1 MAITSLISPSGYTS
15 VQDDLWH
22 IALSNNSGQTDM
34 KYVFDVFKG
43 GTQLVRVKVFPE
55 PSNGRGYFN
64 ASNVIRN
71 EVVFD
76 WFVPSI
82 VSGTY
87 SMILNESDTL
97 NQLTYQIRV
106 GEDFSGV
113 TTLNMASGNIT
124 AYNWTPPMLKRR
136 QVGIGNKLN
145 NWLTNRP
152 LKIKAKL
159 TDKILI
165 PFFYN
170 GGSNTFFTYKK
181 YGYSNN
187 LIDTYLDTDGHN
199 KIWTQYDIGVVA
211 INKVIVSQN
220 GSLIN
225 WIDSNVKYYTLEKID
240 NDIGLLTTIRVD
252 IDCDPRYTCMNLY
265 FINHYGMYD
274 TARFNLAQKKIMSI
288 DRKGFQQNEY
298 KLNNTSVDYYD
309 SKNVYRESK
318 INFNTKTNFNFRLT
332 MDYPTDAEYE
342 WLSELMDSPQIYAE
356 IDNNYYPVTIKATNY
371 EFMKYQNDGLK
382 ELVVEIEMNQTRYNF
397 RR

>member
-1 MAITSLISPSGYTS
+1 MSITSLINPSGYTS

-34 KYVFDVFKG
+34 KYVFDVFKS

-76 WFVPSI
+76 WFVPKVDA
-82 VSGTY
+82 VSYCAWLT
-87 SMILNESDTL
+87 NSDTIGE
-97 NQLTYQIRV
+97 LTYQIRV

-113 TTLNMASGNIT
+113 TTLNMASGNVT
-124 AYNWTPPMLKRR
+124 AYNYTPPMLKRR

-152 LKIKAKL
+152 LRIKAKR

-165 PFFYN
+165 PSF
-170 GGSNTFFTYKK
+170 GSTINRIDITPYDENNTAMSGYAISNAFVKK
-181 YGYSNN
+181 YN
-187 LIDTYLDTDGHN
+187 
-199 KIWTQYDIGVVA
+199 QMDIGVPTL
-211 INKVIVSQN
+211 NRMSQ
-220 GSLIN
+220 GLSFDCIP
-225 WIDSNVKYYTLEKID
+225 SNTKYYTIKLD
-240 NDIGLLTTIRVD
+240 NSSTTQSSLIRVD
-252 IDCDPRYTCMNLY
+252 IDCDSRYTCMNLY
-265 FINHYGMYD
+265 FINHYGMFD
-274 TARFNLAQKKIMSI
+274 TARFNLAQKKMMSI
-288 DRKGFQQNEY
+288 DRKSFQQNEY
-298 KLNNTSVDYYD
+298 KYNNTSVDYYD
-309 SKNVYRESK
+309 ANNVYRESK
-318 INFNTKTNFNFRLT
+318 INFNTKTNWTYRLT
-332 MDYPTDAEYE
+332 MDYPSDAEYE

-356 IDNNYYPVTIKATNY
+356 IDNNYYPVTIKSTNY

>member
-1 MAITSLISPSGYTS
+1 MSITSLISPSGYTS

-34 KYVFDVFKG
+34 KYVFDVFKS

-76 WFVPSI
+76 WFVPKVDA
-82 VSGTY
+82 VSYCAWLT
-87 SMILNESDTL
+87 NSDTIGE
-97 NQLTYQIRV
+97 LTYQIRV

-113 TTLNMASGNIT
+113 TTLNMASGNVT
-124 AYNWTPPMLKRR
+124 AYNYTPPMLKRR
-136 QVGIGNKLN
+136 QVDIGNKLN

-152 LKIKAKL
+152 LRIKAKR

-165 PFFYN
+165 PSFGTTINRIDITPYDEN
-170 GGSNTFFTYKK
+170 NTAMSGYANSNVFVKK
-181 YGYSNN
+181 YN
-187 LIDTYLDTDGHN
+187 
-199 KIWTQYDIGVVA
+199 QMDIGVPTL
-211 INKVIVSQN
+211 NKMSQDL
-220 GSLIN
+220 SFDCIP
-225 WIDSNVKYYTLEKID
+225 SNTKYYTIKLD
-240 NDIGLLTTIRVD
+240 NSSTTQSSLIRVD
-252 IDCDPRYTCMNLY
+252 IDCDSRYTCMNLH
-265 FINHYGMYD
+265 FINHYGMFD
-274 TARFNLAQKKIMSI
+274 TARFNLAQKKMMSI

-298 KLNNTSVDYYD
+298 KYNNTSVDYYD
-309 SKNVYRESK
+309 SNYVYRESK
-318 INFNTKTNFNFRLT
+318 VNFNTKTNFNFKLT
-332 MDYPTDAEYE
+332 MDYPSDGDYE

-356 IDNNYYPVTIKATNY
+356 IDNNYYPVTIKSTNY

-382 ELVVEIEMNQTRYNF
+382 ELLVEIEMNQTRYNF

>member
-1 MAITSLISPSGYTS
+1 MSITSLISPSGYTS

-76 WFVPSI
+76 WFVPRST
-82 VSGTY
+82 SEYYPNLLTA
-87 SMILNESDTL
+87 SDTIGE
-97 NQLTYQIRV
+97 LTYQIRV

-113 TTLNMASGNIT
+113 TTLNMASGNVT
-124 AYNWTPPMLKRR
+124 AYNYTPPMLKRR
-136 QVGIGNKLN
+136 QVNIGQKLN

-152 LKIKAKL
+152 LRFKAKT
-159 TDKILI
+159 TDNILI
-165 PFFYN
+165 PSFGNYDAIEFTSYN
-170 GGSNTFFTYKK
+170 A
-181 YGYSNN
+181 NN
-187 LIDTYLDTDGHN
+187 VVIRGFGDTYPVLKYN
-199 KIWTQYDIGVVA
+199 QWDIGIPSA
-211 INKVIVSQN
+211 NRSYQANN
-220 GSLIN
+220 GVPFITDN
-225 WIDSNVKYYTLEKID
+225 AVYYTIRIKRTS
-240 NDIGLLTTIRVD
+240 LLVSPLIRVD

-265 FINHYGMYD
+265 FINHYGMFD
-274 TARFNLAQKKIMSI
+274 TARFNLAQKKMMSI
-288 DRKGFQQNEY
+288 DRKAFQQNEY

-309 SKNVYRESK
+309 ANNVYRESK

-356 IDNNYYPVTIKATNY
+356 IDGNYYPVTIKATNY
-371 EFMKYQNDGLK
+371 EYMKYQNDGLK

>member
-76 WFVPSI
+76 WFVPKFNDGI
-82 VSGTY
+82 DNPF
-87 SMILNESDTL
+87 LKNSDTL
-97 NQLTYQIRV
+97 AEVTYQIRV

-113 TTLNMASGNIT
+113 TTLNMASGNVT
-124 AYNWTPPMLKRR
+124 AYNYTPPMLKRR
-136 QVGIGNKLN
+136 QVGIEQKLN

-152 LKIKAKL
+152 LRIKAKR

-165 PFFYN
+165 PTFGNVINNLKVISYDEN
-170 GGSNTFFTYKK
+170 NTQIRG
-181 YGYSNN
+181 YGYGYAGTLKYNQ
-187 LIDTYLDTDGHN
+187 
-199 KIWTQYDIGVVA
+199 WDIGVQVL
-211 INKVIVSQN
+211 NNLSQVTFSFQGIPTN
-220 GSLIN
+220 A
-225 WIDSNVKYYTLEKID
+225 KYYTVEID
-240 NDIGLLTTIRVD
+240 NSTTIKTSLIRVD

-265 FINHYGMYD
+265 FINHYGMFD
-274 TARFNLAQKKIMSI
+274 TARFNLAQRKTMSI
-288 DRKGFQQNEY
+288 DRKSFQQNEY
-298 KLNNTSVDYYD
+298 KYNNTSVDYYD
-309 SKNVYRESK
+309 ANNVYRESK
-318 INFNTKTNFNFRLT
+318 INFNTKTNWTYKLT

-356 IDNNYYPVTIKATNY
+356 IDGNYYPVTIKGTNY
-371 EFMKYQNDGLK
+371 EYMKYQNDGLK
-382 ELVVEIEMNQTRYNF
+382 ELVVDIEVNQTRYNF

>member
-1 MAITSLISPSGYTS
+1 MAITSLISPSGFTS

-34 KYVFDVFKG
+34 KYVFDVFKD

-76 WFVPSI
+76 WFVPRSTNDTLA
-82 VSGTY
+82 SWLTQ
-87 SMILNESDTL
+87 SDTL
-97 NQLTYQIRV
+97 VELTYQIRV

-124 AYNWTPPMLKRR
+124 AYNYTPPMLKRR
-136 QVGIGNKLN
+136 QVNIGQKLN
-145 NWLTNRP
+145 NWMSNRP
-152 LKIKAKL
+152 LRIKAKT

-165 PFFYN
+165 PSFGIDNISVLVVPFNANNVQQFAFGYN
-170 GGSNTFFTYKK
+170 TNTPKK
-181 YGYSNN
+181 YNQ
-187 LIDTYLDTDGHN
+187 I
-199 KIWTQYDIGVVA
+199 DIGA
-211 INKVIVSQN
+211 EALNRISSSNYSFIA
-220 GSLIN
+220 
-225 WIDSNVKYYTLEKID
+225 IDSNIAYYLVNMQNSGATIKSSV
-240 NDIGLLTTIRVD
+240 IRVD
-252 IDCDPRYTCMNLY
+252 IDCDSRYTCMNLY

-274 TARFNLAQKKIMSI
+274 TARFNLAQKKMMSI
-288 DRKGFQQNEY
+288 DRKSFQQNEY
-298 KLNNTSVDYYD
+298 KYNNTSVDYYD
-309 SKNVYRESK
+309 ANNVYRESK
-318 INFNTKTNFNFRLT
+318 INFNTKTNWTYRLT

-371 EFMKYQNDGLK
+371 EYIKYQNDGLK
-382 ELVVEIEMNQTRYNF
+382 ELVVEIEVNQTRYNF

>member
-34 KYVFDVFKG
+34 KYVFDVFKS

-76 WFVPSI
+76 WFKP
-82 VSGTY
+82 VSPTFGFDMT
-87 SMILNESDTL
+87 LTQSDTL
-97 NQLTYQIRV
+97 AELTYQIRV

-113 TTLNMASGNIT
+113 TTLNMASGNVT
-124 AYNWTPPMLKRR
+124 AYNYTPPMLKRR
-136 QVGIGNKLN
+136 QVGLGNKLN
-145 NWLTNRP
+145 NWMSNRP
-152 LKIKAKL
+152 FRIKAKT

-165 PFFYN
+165 PLFTDSFKWIQVYLYN
-170 GGSNTFFTYKK
+170 ENNAFVNGNTSNFVNPNVKK
-181 YGYSNN
+181 YVQLDVGATAIYNRSF
-187 LIDTYLDTDGHN
+187 LTIDNT
-199 KIWTQYDIGVVA
+199 I
-211 INKVIVSQN
+211 
-220 GSLIN
+220 
-225 WIDSNVKYYTLEKID
+225 KYYTLQLLNASTE
-240 NDIGLLTTIRVD
+240 GLSTIKSPIIRVD

-265 FINHYGMYD
+265 FINHYGMFD
-274 TARFNLAQKKIMSI
+274 TARFNLAQKKMMSI

-298 KLNNTSVDYYD
+298 KYNNTSVDYYD
-309 SKNVYRESK
+309 SNNVYSESK
-318 INFNTKTNFNFRLT
+318 INFNTKTNWTYKLT

-356 IDNNYYPVTIKATNY
+356 IDGNYYPVTIKGTNY
-371 EFMKYQNDGLK
+371 EYMKYQNDGLK

>member
-1 MAITSLISPSGYTS
+1 MSITSLISPSGYTS

-34 KYVFDVFKG
+34 KYVFDVFKS

-76 WFVPSI
+76 WFVPRNS
-82 VSGTY
+82 VDAEASWLTQ
-87 SMILNESDTL
+87 SDTL
-97 NQLTYQIRV
+97 VELTYQIRV

-113 TTLNMASGNIT
+113 TTLNMASGNVT
-124 AYNWTPPMLKRR
+124 AYNYTPPMLKRR

-145 NWLTNRP
+145 NWMSNRP
-152 LKIKAKL
+152 LRIKAKT

-165 PFFYN
+165 PSF
-170 GGSNTFFTYKK
+170 GSTLNNIFVSARKIDGSFDGLGFAIYALGKK
-181 YGYSNN
+181 YN
-187 LIDTYLDTDGHN
+187 
-199 KIWTQYDIGVVA
+199 QMDIGVEA
-211 INKVIVSQN
+211 INRVSSANYSYNIITSQTA
-220 GSLIN
+220 
-225 WIDSNVKYYTLEKID
+225 YYLVNMLSQDQATKSSV
-240 NDIGLLTTIRVD
+240 IRVD

-265 FINHYGMYD
+265 FINHYGMFD
-274 TARFNLAQKKIMSI
+274 TARFNLAQKKMMSI
-288 DRKGFQQNEY
+288 DRKSFQQNEY
-298 KLNNTSVDYYD
+298 KYNNTSVDYYD
-309 SKNVYRESK
+309 ANNVYRESK
-318 INFNTKTNFNFRLT
+318 INFNTKTNWTYRLT

-356 IDNNYYPVTIKATNY
+356 IDGNYYPVTIKATNY
-371 EFMKYQNDGLK
+371 EYMKYQNDGLK

>member
-76 WFVPSI
+76 WFVPRNS
-82 VSGTY
+82 V
-87 SMILNESDTL
+87 NERASWLTTSDTL
-97 NQLTYQIRV
+97 VELTYQIRV

-113 TTLNMASGNIT
+113 TTLNMASGNVT
-124 AYNWTPPMLKRR
+124 AYNYTPPMLKRR
-136 QVGIGNKLN
+136 QVNIGQKLN
-145 NWLTNRP
+145 NWLSNRP
-152 LKIKAKL
+152 LRIKAKT

-165 PFFYN
+165 PSFGSDIQYLSIQPYN
-170 GGSNTFFTYKK
+170 INNVPLGGFAYPNSSAKK
-181 YGYSNN
+181 YN
-187 LIDTYLDTDGHN
+187 
-199 KIWTQYDIGVVA
+199 QMDIGVEA
-211 INKVIVSQN
+211 INRISSSNYSFNVITSQ
-220 GSLIN
+220 
-225 WIDSNVKYYTLEKID
+225 VAYYIVDMRTISFEYI
-240 NDIGLLTTIRVD
+240 TPTIRVD

-274 TARFNLAQKKIMSI
+274 TARFNLAQKKMMSI

-298 KLNNTSVDYYD
+298 KYNNTSVDYYD
-309 SKNVYRESK
+309 TNNVYRESK
-318 INFNTKTNFNFRLT
+318 INFNTKTNWTYRLT

-356 IDNNYYPVTIKATNY
+356 IDGNYYPVTIKATNY
-371 EFMKYQNDGLK
+371 EYMKYQNDGLK

>member
-1 MAITSLISPSGYTS
+1 MSITSLISPSGYTS

-34 KYVFDVFKG
+34 KYVFDVFKS

-76 WFVPSI
+76 WFQP
-82 VSGTY
+82 VSTIFNQE
-87 SMILNESDTL
+87 MTLTASDTL
-97 NQLTYQIRV
+97 AEVTYQIRV

-124 AYNWTPPMLKRR
+124 AYNYTPPMLKRR

-145 NWLTNRP
+145 NWLSNRP
-152 LKIKAKL
+152 LIIKAKT

-165 PFFYN
+165 PTFT
-170 GGSNTFFTYKK
+170 NTFKFISIKTYNQSNALIGHNIANFITSEYKK
-181 YGYSNN
+181 YVQ
-187 LIDTYLDTDGHN
+187 L
-199 KIWTQYDIGVVA
+199 DIGGPLVNQRMGSA
-211 INKVIVSQN
+211 I
-220 GSLIN
+220 IN
-225 WIDSNVKYYTLEKID
+225 SNVKFYNVKLMNAPSEGSSTTIS
-240 NDIGLLTTIRVD
+240 DIIRVD
-252 IDCDPRYTCMNLY
+252 IDCDLRYTCMNLY
-265 FINHYGMYD
+265 FINHYGMFD

-288 DRKGFQQNEY
+288 DRKSFQQNEY

-309 SKNVYRESK
+309 SNYVYRESK
-318 INFNTKTNFNFRLT
+318 INFNTKTNWTYKLT
-332 MDYPTDAEYE
+332 MEYPSNADYE

-356 IDNNYYPVTIKATNY
+356 IDGNYYPVTIKGTNY
-371 EFMKYQNDGLK
+371 EYMVYQNDGLK
-382 ELVVEIEMNQTRYNF
+382 ELVVEIEVNQTRYNF